1 VLPSGWKER
10 TGLSNPTRSTGS
22 VLAGRYRLEDR
33 YHANT
38 DSSVW
43 RAADLTLDRAV
54 TVRVMRPGHPYSADV
69 ADAARRVALIEDPRL
84 VRVLDVGTDGDIT
97 FVVTTHV
104 DGDSV
109 ATLIE
114 RAPLDPMV
122 VRRIVGEV
130 AQGLRGAAARGL
142 HHLRLTP
149 RSVIIT
155 YDNTIKISGVAVEA
169 AAAGLDPATTA
180 DANRVDALGLI
191 GLLYAG
197 LTGRWPL
204 GDPGFAPAPRTQ
216 TGGPIAPA
224 ELVPDIPG
232 ELNRLCMLTLGPL
245 DSGPHSP
252 AEVVGMLSPWPSAE
266 EAPLRSASRPRDP
279 ATPATPNPALVM
291 RGRSQLGHTP
301 AGGVR
306 PVSQSAN
313 PVNPIGTAASDG
325 LPRRPFPADPSM
337 DPDRT
342 VAAWS
347 PSAAAGSFD
356 FRGGQAQ
363 RDPDPD
369 VTLPP
374 SAAPRLGPALGG
386 EAARLAAPPST
397 GRTAPRPSAWPSSP
411 DRAVSARP
419 QRPQGPEVTRPAP
432 AEPPQ
437 GRPPRRTASLFPT
450 PSVAMTGSMAL
461 PPRVRTNE
469 RTDALFSEPESEAS
483 LPALPA
489 APAPEPPPAP
499 QHQPQSRPD
508 HRPSSRKPALP
519 LEPAPSPRLQPTPTP
534 RESQPPLG
542 APPPTRQQRPQS
554 NPAARTRPA
563 PAAPPRPAEGSGG
576 SDGRP
581 VRRTAS
587 IFPTPSVAMTG
598 SMPLPPRT
606 RSRGRTEALFGDVE
620 PAIDTQ
626 MTPMPVQAV
635 QEAARRAAQE
645 ASQQALEKA
654 RQSRQPAQFA
664 QPPSTRGAA
673 NPLDSGPIP
682 TAAAARTAAGLR
694 AGRPASRP
702 IEDARA
708 RPVAAGAQSSQ
719 GGWSTPKQNADPL
732 APGSA
737 PSLFAPMRTSF
748 APAANATGNPA
759 GNSFGEVPGGDAPGA
774 GLAPA
779 DEAGQHA
786 GMGSERAA
794 GPGRHRGAAGGREPG
809 ATNARLPWH
818 EGWPNNPQ
826 SLQPPSPMESSGPFP
841 IVIPPDA
848 PPKGQSRKVLFG
860 IFLVFLVLLLVA
872 AWSLRGLVSGSGDGD
887 PVSQRER
894 GPVITTAPVAAG
906 TSVPGETAAAGL
918 APAPTK
924 KAVAVEIRTATA
936 IDPQG
941 DGEENSGDAPLAVDG
956 EKGTAWGSKTYTT
969 ANFGQLKKGL
979 GLAIELRRS
988 AAVSS
993 AKINVA
999 GTGGRVQVRTADR
1012 PEYEGSSSV
1021 GSGSFEDG
1029 KVTVDAKGDVDA
1041 AKYVIVWFTELPSV
1055 EGKYR
1060 LEVSEVRLT

>member
-1 VLPSGWKER
+1 M
-10 TGLSNPTRSTGS
+10 SNSTRSTGS

-69 ADAARRVALIEDPRL
+69 ADAARRVALIDDPRL

-155 YDNTIKISGVAVEA
+155 YDNTIKIAGVAVEA
-169 AAAGLDPATTA
+169 AAAGLDPTVTAT
-180 DANRVDALGLI
+180 ANRTDALGLI

-216 TGGPIAPA
+216 AGGPIAPA

-252 AEVVGMLSPWPSAE
+252 AEVVGMLSPWPSAD

-301 AGGVR
+301 ASGVR
-306 PVSQSAN
+306 PAA
-313 PVNPIGTAASDG
+313 PAASST
-325 LPRRPFPADPSM
+325 PARRPFPADPSF

-347 PSAAAGSFD
+347 PIGETA
-356 FRGGQAQ
+356 
-363 RDPDPD
+363 PDPD
-369 VTLPP
+369 VTRPP
-374 SAAPRLGPALGG
+374 SAAPQYSQYDQANQYDQASRPGPSGPAAGG
-386 EAARLAAPPST
+386 SAPGLAPPPSA
-397 GRTAPRPSAWPSSP
+397 GRSAPRPSAWPSSP
-411 DRAVSARP
+411 DRSGPGRP
-419 QRPQGPEVTRPAP
+419 QRPQSSEATRPAP
-432 AEPPQ
+432 PETG

-450 PSVAMTGSMAL
+450 PSVAMTGSMPL

-469 RTDALFSEPESEAS
+469 RTDALFGEPDPDAS
-483 LPALPA
+483 PKALPA
-489 APAPEPPPAP
+489 AP
-499 QHQPQSRPD
+499 QPQAPPNQIQPD
-508 HRPSSRKPALP
+508 QRPSSRKSAPP
-519 LEPAPSPRLQPTPTP
+519 LEPAPSPRLQATPTP
-534 RESQPPLG
+534 RETQPPFG
-542 APPPTRQQRPQS
+542 A
-554 NPAARTRPA
+554 PA
-563 PAAPPRPAEGSGG
+563 PAARPQRPQRNPAAPKRPEEASP
-576 SDGRP
+576 SESEGRP

-635 QEAARRAAQE
+635 QEAARQAARE
-645 ASQQALEKA
+645 ASQQALEQA
-654 RQSRQPAQFA
+654 RQPARFA
-664 QPPSTRGAA
+664 QPPRTLGSA

-682 TAAAARTAAGLR
+682 TAAAARTAAGMR

-702 IEDARA
+702 IDD
-708 RPVAAGAQSSQ
+708 PQISSPSGSGNP
-719 GGWSTPKQNADPL
+719 GGWNTDSTG
-732 APGSA
+732 PGAA
-737 PSLFAPMRTSF
+737 PSLFAPMQTSF
-748 APAANATGNPA
+748 EPAGNPA
-759 GNSFGEVPGGDAPGA
+759 RNVFGGGPGGDAPGA
-774 GLAPA
+774 GVAPA

-794 GPGRHRGAAGGREPG
+794 GPGRHRGSVGGREPG
-809 ATNARLPWH
+809 APLPWH
-818 EGWPNNPQ
+818 EGWASNPQ

-860 IFLVFLVLLLVA
+860 ILLVFLVLLLVA
-872 AWSLRGLVSGSGDGD
+872 AWSLRGLVTGSGDD
-887 PVSQRER
+887 DSVSLREQ
-894 GPVITTAPVAAG
+894 GPVITTAPVAAE
-906 TSVPGETAAAGL
+906 TSVPGETAGASL
-918 APAPTK
+918 APAPTATPSATPTE
-924 KAVAVEIRTATA
+924 KAVPVEIKSATA

-941 DGEENSGDAPLAVDG
+941 DGEENSEDAPLAVDG
-956 EKGTAWGSKTYTT
+956 KKSTSWGSKTYTT

-993 AKINVA
+993 AQIDVA
-999 GTGGRVQVRTADR
+999 GTGGRVQVRTAEK
-1012 PEYEGSSSV
+1012 PEYEGSTSL

-1041 AKYVIVWFTELPSV
+1041 TKYVIVWFTELPSV